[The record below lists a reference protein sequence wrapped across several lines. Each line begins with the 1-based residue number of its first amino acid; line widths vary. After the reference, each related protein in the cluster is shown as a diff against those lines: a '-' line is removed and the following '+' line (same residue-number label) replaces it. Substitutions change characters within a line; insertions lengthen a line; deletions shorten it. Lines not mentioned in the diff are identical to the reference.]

1 MAVRRRSNGV
11 VCFVMNEMLA
21 TPLAVRG
28 GARVA
33 FKSRKMAFGGRILHP
48 NRGTQSVFVLK
59 SRTEWMHSRVDSPV
73 RRCSLRGVL
82 VALLR
87 D

>member
-33 FKSRKMAFGGRILHP
+33 FKSRKMLLVAGYCTQIAELRACLYW
-48 NRGTQSVFVLK
+48 NRGRSGCTVELI
-59 SRTEWMHSRVDSPV
+59 
-73 RRCSLRGVL
+73 RRFGD
-82 VALLR
+82 ALCAESGLLC
-87 D
+87 

>member
-21 TPLAVRG
+21 TPVAVRG

-48 NRGTQSVFVLK
+48 NRGTQSVFVLN
-59 SRTEWMHSRVDSPV
+59 
-73 RRCSLRGVL
+73 RRRSGCTVELIRRFGD
-82 VALLR
+82 ALCAESGLLC
-87 D
+87 